1 MWNCYLKS
9 CSIFFLIIVQGNDP
23 SHINEK
29 QDSITKIVRIVQ
41 LAVKVVEV
49 IGAEVVA
56 EAVAGQDR
64 IHDRQDLH
72 QDQDLVQEAHTGV
85 EIEVVMGVWI

>member
-1 MWNCYLKS
+1 MWYCYLKS
-9 CSIFFLIIVQGNDP
+9 CSIFCFIIVQGSGP
-23 SHINEK
+23 SHIKEK
-29 QDSITKIVRIVQ
+29 QDFITKIVRIVQ
-41 LAVKVVEV
+41 LVVKVVEV
-49 IGAEVVA
+49 TGAEVVA

-64 IHDRQDLH
+64 IQDRQDLH

>member
-1 MWNCYLKS
+1 M
-9 CSIFFLIIVQGNDP
+9 QGNGP
-23 SHINEK
+23 SHIKEK
-29 QDSITKIVRIVQ
+29 QDFITKIVRIVQ
-41 LAVKVVEV
+41 LVVKVVVEV
-49 IGAEVVA
+49 TGAEVVA

-85 EIEVVMGVWI
+85 EIEVAMGVWI

>member
-1 MWNCYLKS
+1 MWYCYLNS
-9 CSIFFLIIVQGNDP
+9 CSIFCLIIVQGNDP

-41 LAVKVVEV
+41 LVVKVVEV
-49 IGAEVVA
+49 TGAEVVA

-64 IHDRQDLH
+64 IQDRQDLH

-85 EIEVVMGVWI
+85 EIEVAMGVWI

>member
-1 MWNCYLKS
+1 M
-9 CSIFFLIIVQGNDP
+9 QGNGP
-23 SHINEK
+23 SHIKEK
-29 QDSITKIVRIVQ
+29 QDFITKIVRIVQ
-41 LAVKVVEV
+41 RVVKVVEV
-49 IGAEVVA
+49 TGVEVVA

>member
-1 MWNCYLKS
+1 M
-9 CSIFFLIIVQGNDP
+9 QGNGP
-23 SHINEK
+23 SHIKEK
-29 QDSITKIVRIVQ
+29 QDFITKIVRIVQ
-41 LAVKVVEV
+41 LVVKVVVEV
-49 IGAEVVA
+49 TGAEVVA

-64 IHDRQDLH
+64 IQDRQDLH

>member
-1 MWNCYLKS
+1 MRYCYLKS
-9 CSIFFLIIVQGNDP
+9 CSIFCFIIVQGSGP
-23 SHINEK
+23 SHIKEK
-29 QDSITKIVRIVQ
+29 QDFITKIVRIVQ
-41 LAVKVVEV
+41 RVVKVVEV
-49 IGAEVVA
+49 TGAEVVA

-64 IHDRQDLH
+64 IQDRQDLH

>member
-1 MWNCYLKS
+1 MRYCYLKS
-9 CSIFFLIIVQGNDP
+9 CSIFCFIIVQGSGP
-23 SHINEK
+23 SHIKEK
-29 QDSITKIVRIVQ
+29 QDFITKIVRIVQ
-41 LAVKVVEV
+41 LVVKVVEV
-49 IGAEVVA
+49 TGAEVVA

-64 IHDRQDLH
+64 IQDRQDLH

>member
-1 MWNCYLKS
+1 MFC
-9 CSIFFLIIVQGNDP
+9 LIIVQGNDP

-49 IGAEVVA
+49 TGAEVVA

-64 IHDRQDLH
+64 IQDRQDLH

>member
-1 MWNCYLKS
+1 M
-9 CSIFFLIIVQGNDP
+9 QGNGP
-23 SHINEK
+23 SHIKEK

-64 IHDRQDLH
+64 IQDRQDLH

>member
-1 MWNCYLKS
+1 MQYWYLTS
-9 CSIFFLIIVQGNDP
+9 CSIFCFIIVQGSGP
-23 SHINEK
+23 SHIKEK
-29 QDSITKIVRIVQ
+29 QDFITKIVRIVQ
-41 LAVKVVEV
+41 LVVKVVEV
-49 IGAEVVA
+49 TGAEVVA

-64 IHDRQDLH
+64 IQDRQDLH

>member
-1 MWNCYLKS
+1 MLRNLPRHSPADDGKPPLTATP
-9 CSIFFLIIVQGNDP
+9 I
-23 SHINEK
+23 
-29 QDSITKIVRIVQ
+29 
-41 LAVKVVEV
+41 VEV

-64 IHDRQDLH
+64 IQDRQDLH

>member
-1 MWNCYLKS
+1 M
-9 CSIFFLIIVQGNDP
+9 QGNGP
-23 SHINEK
+23 SHIKEK
-29 QDSITKIVRIVQ
+29 QDFITKIVRIVQ
-41 LAVKVVEV
+41 LVVKVVVEV
-49 IGAEVVA
+49 TGAEVVA
-56 EAVAGQDR
+56 EVVAGQDR